1 MKRFKW
7 SYGILSAL
15 SAATLLISFF
25 MNDVNPIGQITLLI
39 QSVGFAWISGAAFS
53 ADM

>member
-7 SYGILSAL
+7 SYGAL
-15 SAATLLISFF
+15 SVLAAATLLISFF
-25 MNDVNPIGQITLLI
+25 IHDVNPIGQITLLI
-39 QSVGFAWISGAAFS
+39 QSVGFAWICGAAFS